1 MIKRKN
7 LMSNSLIQ
15 VETELK
21 KIESQEITKQFKLA
35 PEDFSEIRFR
45 LTTLISNLLDSDI
58 EGLLSLLY
66 RIDVSEKKVKSILAT
81 ANQGDM
87 AKKIAV
93 LIIERQIQKIV
104 SRMKYK

>member
-1 MIKRKN
+1 
-7 LMSNSLIQ
+7 
-15 VETELK
+15 
-21 KIESQEITKQFKLA
+21 
-35 PEDFSEIRFR
+35 
-45 LTTLISNLLDSDI
+45 LLDSDI

-66 RIDVSEKKVKSILAT
+66 RIDVSEQKVKAILAT

-93 LIIERQIQKIV
+93 LIIERQIQKII